1 MSSFAHGAK
10 CGYAQNGITM
20 PAPANYSLAFADE
33 FARLSIAGTS
43 TATANWYSAQPWG
56 GGFGDAQFMPVG
68 GNSPFTIVQY
78 GGESALQIEMTR
90 NAAGQLQ
97 SGLISNTFPDGTST
111 TPQDGDPYGYYEA
124 RLWLPQGQG
133 IWPAFWAIEEER
145 LSATRDHVFEVDVLE
160 QHGTASSDRY
170 TSTLHDW
177 NWNGTKLEGHTSQY
191 KYNVVGQ
198 GVLTTGWHTYGVEI
212 RPDNMTFYMDGRAYY
227 SLATPATL
235 NTDLMFMIDLA
246 AGGGWPV
253 DPTLNHIKMYVDY
266 FRVYEMADS
275 APPLVVLVG
284 TNADDTFYVYN
295 SATDIREQPAGG
307 YDTVRATVS
316 YTLPVNVEKLVF
328 SSPGN
333 LNGNG
338 NGGDNQLYGNGGA
351 NTLSGLAGNDSLY
364 GDAGN
369 DALFGGNGNDKLYGG
384 NQNDRLTGGLG
395 ADRLEGGGGADTFY
409 FGSIAESPNSARD
422 TIVGFSG
429 VEGDRIDVSVIDAN
443 TLIAG
448 NQAFTFIGSA
458 PFTTAGQLQLS
469 NGIVSG
475 DVNGDAIADFSL
487 ILGGV
492 MLQNDYFIL

>member
-1 MSSFAHGAK
+1 
-10 CGYAQNGITM
+10 M

-33 FARLSIAGTS
+33 FAGLSIANTN
-43 TATANWYSAQPWG
+43 TATANWYTAQAWG

-68 GNSPFTIVQY
+68 SNSPFAIVQY

-90 NAAGQLQ
+90 NTSGQLQ

-111 TPQDGDPYGYYEA
+111 TPQDGDPYGYYEV
-124 RLWLPQGQG
+124 RMWLPTGQG

-160 QHGTASSDRY
+160 QHGTALPDRY
-170 TSTLHDW
+170 ASTLHDW

-191 KYNVVGQ
+191 KHNVVGQ

-212 RPDNMTFYMDGRAYY
+212 RPDTMTFNMDGRAYY

-246 AGGGWPV
+246 AGGGWPI
-253 DPTLNHIKMYVDY
+253 DPALNHVKMYVDY
-266 FRVYEMADS
+266 FRVYELDNS
-275 APPLVVLVG
+275 APPSVVLVG
-284 TNADDTFYVYN
+284 TNNNDTFYVDS
-295 SATDIREQPAGG
+295 SATEIREQLAGG

-316 YTLPVNVEKLVF
+316 YTLPANVEKLVL
-328 SSPGN
+328 SGPGT

-338 NGGDNQLYGNGGA
+338 NGGSNQLYGNGEA
-351 NTLSGLAGNDSLY
+351 NTLSGLVGDDYLY
-364 GDAGN
+364 GGAGN

-384 NQNDRLTGGLG
+384 SQNDRLTGGLG
-395 ADRLEGGGGADTFY
+395 IDRLEGGDGADKFC
-409 FGSIAESPNSARD
+409 FESIAESSQSARD
-422 TIVGFSG
+422 TIIGFSG
-429 VEGDRIDVSVIDAN
+429 VEGDRIDCSVVDAN

-458 PFTTAGQLQLS
+458 PFAAAGQLRLS
-469 NGIVSG
+469 NGVISG
-475 DVNGDAIADFSL
+475 DVNGDAIADFGL
-487 ILGGV
+487 IVGAV
-492 MLQNDYFIL
+492 TLQNSFFIL